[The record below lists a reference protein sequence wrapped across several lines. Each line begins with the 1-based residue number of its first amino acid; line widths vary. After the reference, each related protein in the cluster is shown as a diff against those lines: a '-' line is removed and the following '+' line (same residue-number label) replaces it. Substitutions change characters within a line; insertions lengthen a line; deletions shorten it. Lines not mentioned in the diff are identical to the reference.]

1 MSTWPDVNLK
11 MPQKVVTF
19 FLLTISGKN
28 FDILLIL
35 VLNLLGTEWSIGQ
48 PSMSQISKS
57 QVVTAQVY
65 IHQHVAQA
73 HLEIVMMGIQR
84 RSRL

>member
-1 MSTWPDVNLK
+1 
-11 MPQKVVTF
+11 
-19 FLLTISGKN
+19 
-28 FDILLIL
+28 
-35 VLNLLGTEWSIGQ
+35 
-48 PSMSQISKS
+48 MSQISKS

-65 IHQHVAQA
+65 IHQLVAQA

>member
-1 MSTWPDVNLK
+1 MSL
-11 MPQKVVTF
+11 
-19 FLLTISGKN
+19 
-28 FDILLIL
+28 
-35 VLNLLGTEWSIGQ
+35 
-48 PSMSQISKS
+48 ISKS

-65 IHQHVAQA
+65 IHQLVAQA